1 MIKYVA
7 GIAILL
13 AFGSGWYFSSI
24 VAEREKENALRA
36 LEASL
41 TEKYEQQKQLSE
53 DISNDYQKQ
62 LSALNK
68 RVRALRVRHSC
79 DNVSATTKTS
89 GRDAKDRGIVS
100 GTFAFPASELI
111 DFEEAAEQ
119 TRLKH
124 NACVDFVNKLY

>member
-13 AFGSGWYFSSI
+13 AFGSGWYVSSL

-41 TEKYEQQKQLSE
+41 TQKYIEQKALSE
-53 DISNDYQKQ
+53 EISNDYQKQ
-62 LSALNK
+62 LAALNK

-79 DNVSATTKTS
+79 DKVSVATKTS
-89 GRDAKDRGIVS
+89 GRSSENRGVVS
-100 GTFAFPASELI
+100 GTYAIHSGELI
-111 DFEEAAEQ
+111 DFAEDAEK

-124 NACVDFVNKLY
+124 NACVDFVNSLY

>member
-13 AFGSGWYFSSI
+13 AFGSGWYFSSL

-41 TEKYEQQKQLSE
+41 TEKYEQQKQITE
-53 DISNDYQKQ
+53 DVSNDYQKQ

-68 RVRALRVRHSC
+68 RVRALRVQHGC
-79 DNVSATTKTS
+79 NNVSVTTKAS
-89 GRDAKDRGIVS
+89 GRDAKDRGVVS
-100 GTFAFPASELI
+100 GTYAFEAAELI
-111 DFEEAAEQ
+111 DFAELAEQ

>member
-13 AFGSGWYFSSI
+13 AFGSGWYFSSL

-41 TEKYEQQKQLSE
+41 TEKYQQQKQMTE
-53 DISNDYQKQ
+53 AVSNDYQQQ

-79 DNVSATTKTS
+79 DNLSTTTKTS
-89 GRDAKDRGIVS
+89 GRDAKDGAVVS
-100 GTFAFPASELI
+100 GTYAFEASELI
-111 DFEEAAEQ
+111 DFAELAEQ